1 MKKIIILFLFI
12 LSSVGIYSHEN
23 LETSISEQIAN
34 HDLSDFY
41 NEAAASNLEPGRTY
55 KVYVQFG
62 INRQGEI
69 MNVAARGQHELLE
82 KEAIRIVK
90 GLKNIKVPKNF
101 PEDQEE
107 IRFTLPINMYVETEK
122 ERAKRL
128 KKEERKAKFN

>member
-1 MKKIIILFLFI
+1 MKKITILFLFI
-12 LSSVGIYSHEN
+12 LASVEIYAQEKI
-23 LETSISEQIAN
+23 ETTISEQVAN
-34 HDLSDFY
+34 HDFSDFY
-41 NEAAASNLEPGRTY
+41 DKAAACNLGPGKTY

-69 MNVAARGQHELLE
+69 VNVAARGQHELLE

-101 PEDQEE
+101 PEDKEE

-128 KKEERKAKFN
+128 KKEERKTKSN

>member
-1 MKKIIILFLFI
+1 MKNTIILLLLAFC
-12 LSSVGIYSHEN
+12 SVEISAQEN
-23 LETSISEQIAN
+23 IETTISEQVAN

-41 NEAAASNLEPGRTY
+41 NKATASNLEPGRTY

-62 INRQGEI
+62 INRQREI
-69 MNVAARGQHELLE
+69 VNIAARGQHELLE

-90 GLKNIKVPKNF
+90 ELKNIKVPKNF

-128 KKEERKAKFN
+128 KKEERKAKSG